1 MNIRTHFAG
10 LAALTVAASQL
21 TANAATP
28 RLKVHPDALM
38 LRMKREIRREPVLSQ
53 ARTLSLLRQHVKY
66 LFVIYQENRSFDSYF
81 GTFPGADG
89 LFSHPANETPGFY
102 QPILN
107 TDGTTAMVHPFRIG
121 PSQQAADTD
130 DIDHSHGSIVA
141 KIKVQNGKPLMNRF
155 ALTEE
160 RRFSPTGNP
169 SLRAKQMGELAM
181 AYEDGDTIPFL
192 WRYANRFVLCDHIF
206 QQITGPSTPGNLAI
220 IAAQTGVTQWMLH
233 PDEADGKLSGGRG
246 VPVIDDHNPFWGSA
260 LDPTTKNR
268 MPYAKYDSK
277 DKNPQIN
284 LTFASLPLSLARG
297 TAASSAKHDTRPG
310 EDLADVEQ
318 DIKAL
323 QKHGGS
329 AIDWGWYEEGYD
341 QESPSEGPLD
351 ASGAT
356 ASYITHHNG
365 PQYFGY
371 IANNPLMRQ
380 HLHGLDDLYKAL
392 AANSLH
398 RGIFYVKGGY
408 LNNVGLKPECTTGRA
423 ATNFLGDDDHPGY
436 SDSRI
441 SESMVAAT
449 INRIAN
455 SKYWKH
461 CAIVITW
468 DDSEGD
474 YDSVPPPGIT
484 VGPDGQRLTDGPRV
498 PFLLISPYSRVNFV
512 DHEVG
517 NQSSVVRLADELF
530 SLTPLAK
537 LPDEERGVRIGMKQ
551 GLKNEGPTDANPL
564 VSGLLNAFDP
574 ARLTGAAAPL
584 PAYYATIPQ
593 ALIET
598 QPSELHFGLQQIGV
612 LPTDY
617 AKGIANHVPADFN
630 PRPETN
636 PTPVK

>member
-1 MNIRTHFAG
+1 MTKRSRLTG
-10 LAALTVAASQL
+10 AAAITVAASQF
-21 TANAATP
+21 AAHAAAPT
-28 RLKVHPDALM
+28 LKVTPDTTM
-38 LRMKREIRREPVLSQ
+38 LRMKSAVHREPALSQ
-53 ARTLSLLRQHVKY
+53 TKLLALMRKNVKY
-66 LFVIYQENRSFDSYF
+66 VFVIYQENRSFDSYF

-89 LFSHPANETPGFY
+89 LFSQPGNITPGFN
-102 QPILN
+102 QLILN
-107 TDGTTAMVHPFRIG
+107 TDGSTSLIHPFRIG
-121 PSQQAADTD
+121 PAQQAADTD

-141 KIKVQNGKPLMNRF
+141 KINVQDGRPLMNRF
-155 ALTEE
+155 AFTEE

-233 PDEADGKLSGGRG
+233 PNEAKGKLSGGRG
-246 VPVIDDHNPFWGSA
+246 VPVTDDHNPFWGSA
-260 LDPTTKNR
+260 VDTTTKNR
-268 MPYAKYDSK
+268 MPYAKYDSR

-297 TAASSAKHDTRPG
+297 TAASSAKHDALPG
-310 EDLADVEQ
+310 EDLRDVAD

-329 AIDWGWYEEGYD
+329 AIDWGWFEEGFD

-356 ASYITHHNG
+356 ASYVTHHNG

-371 IANNPLMRQ
+371 IANNPVMRK
-380 HLHGLDDLYKAL
+380 HLHGLDDFYKAL
-392 AANSLH
+392 SAHSLA

-408 LNNVGLKPECTTGRA
+408 LNNMGMKPECQTGRA
-423 ATNFLGDDDHPGY
+423 ATSFLGDDDHPGY

-441 SESMVAAT
+441 SESMLGETV
-449 INRIAN
+449 NRIAA
-455 SKYWKH
+455 SPYWKH

-484 VGPDGQRLTDGPRV
+484 RGPDGQRLTDGPRV
-498 PFLLISPYSRVNFV
+498 PFLVISPYSRVNYV

-517 NQSSVVRLADELF
+517 NQGSVVRLADELF

-537 LPDEERGVRIGMKQ
+537 LPDEERGLTIGLKQ

-574 ARLTGAAAPL
+574 ARLAGTAAPL
-584 PAYYATIPQ
+584 PASYAMIPQ
-593 ALIET
+593 SLIET
-598 QPSELHFGLQQIGV
+598 QPSELHYGLRQVGV

-617 AKGIANHVPADFN
+617 AKGIVNRIPADFN

-636 PTPVK
+636 PTPSK